1 MKLHVHQSSGA
12 ARLLATLTHITS
24 GLSACAAD
32 CLPSMAQSAS
42 VHPWTSPN
50 VRLHASPTALD
61 TLLPLDGSLCNFI
74 SFIGLVTTLDRY
86 DEAWLRHEID
96 PNSPK
101 ALTIIPLL
109 SIQASFSA

>member
-1 MKLHVHQSSGA
+1 MDEMKLHLHQSSGA

-50 VRLHASPTALD
+50 VRLNASPTALARSSR
-61 TLLPLDGSLCNFI
+61 LMVLFAI
-74 SFIGLVTTLDRY
+74 SFHSL
-86 DEAWLRHEID
+86 A
-96 PNSPK
+96 
-101 ALTIIPLL
+101 
-109 SIQASFSA
+109 